1 MIVRILALLFV
12 FCATAHADHF
22 LETIPLT
29 GNDCISSIITVGS
42 DKILAA
48 GVDFSANDALL
59 FTANSNGI
67 VSKVQRISGSAA
79 DEAQAITRTSDGGAV
94 IVGSTTSFGAGLT
107 DGFLMKIRVNG
118 SVAWKKTFGTSGNE
132 HIVGIMEMAD
142 HSLVVLA
149 DADHDPN
156 LNDIVVAKFNSTG
169 GFIWRK
175 VLSAGTFDHP
185 SDMQRTN
192 DNNIVV
198 AFAADLPSGTRSV
211 VAKIASNG
219 AVQWA
224 RTYGSSG
231 NHIGLSIAP
240 ASDGTYYFTEIF
252 TPAGAQIA
260 KTVLSKLDSTG
271 VPIWSR
277 VYGSS
282 GASLNVNVTV
292 AANGNL
298 LLAGNTTASNG
309 NNSHGVLIG
318 LNQNGAA
325 LWRKRVA
332 PDTRPVFLSKP
343 ILSTSDG
350 SILIAGCTGDRSANN
365 MDSLILNAA
374 ANGTIEGGCSKLLS
388 FPLSN
393 ASYSLSSATVVL
405 DEIPVPFLHGSPGFQ
420 IQTTAATLSPV
431 CAE

>member
-1 MIVRILALLFV
+1 MIVRVLLLLFA
-12 FCATAHADHF
+12 FCVTAHADHF

-29 GNDCISSIITVGS
+29 GNDCLSSIITLGP
-42 DKILAA
+42 DKILAT

-59 FTANSNGI
+59 FTANSSGTL
-67 VSKVQRISGSAA
+67 SKVQRISGSAA

-107 DGFLMKIRVNG
+107 DGFLMKIRANG

-132 HIVGIMEMAD
+132 HIVRVMEMAD

-156 LNDIVVAKFNSTG
+156 LNDIVVAKFNTTG
-169 GFIWRK
+169 GFVWRK
-175 VLSAGTFDHP
+175 VFSAGTFDHP

-192 DNNIVV
+192 DNSIVI
-198 AFAADLPSGTRSV
+198 AIAADLPSGTRSV

-219 AVQWA
+219 TVQWA
-224 RTYGSSG
+224 RSYGSSG
-231 NHIGLSIAP
+231 NHVALSVAP
-240 ASDGTYYFTEIF
+240 ATDGTYYFTEIF
-252 TPAGAQIA
+252 TPTGTQIG
-260 KTVLSKLDSTG
+260 KTVLSKLDSAG

-277 VYGSS
+277 VYASS
-282 GASLNVNVTV
+282 GASLNANVSV

-298 LLAGNTTASNG
+298 LLAGNTTTSNG
-309 NNSHGVLIG
+309 SNSHGVLIG
-318 LNQNGAA
+318 LNQNGTA
-325 LWRKRVA
+325 LWRKRVS

-343 ILSTSDG
+343 ALSSSDG

-365 MDSLILNAA
+365 MDSLILNVA
-374 ANGTIEGGCSKLLS
+374 ANGTIEGGCSKLIS

-393 ASYSLSSATVVL
+393 ASFNLSSAAFVL
-405 DEIPVPFLHGSPGFQ
+405 EEIPVPFLHGSPGFQ
-420 IQTTAATLSPV
+420 IQTSAGTQSPV